1 MARFFCRIPIW
12 IVVLTAGTLLASSVP
27 AQPDLPF
34 QKISSDGYRFTKIR
48 IKHYDAGMIA
58 DLITR
63 PDGIIVVP
71 PNFVVPA
78 GTMVPPKAAPNVL
91 TEGVRRIFVLES
103 DNSLVIE
110 ATPEGLASLTLALSL
125 L

>member
-1 MARFFCRIPIW
+1 MARLFCQMPIW
-12 IVVLTAGTLLASSVP
+12 LTVLTAGTLLSSSVQ
-27 AQPDLPF
+27 AQSGSPF
-34 QKISSDGYRFTKIR
+34 QKISSGGYRFTKIR

-71 PNFVVPA
+71 PNFDVPA

-103 DNSLVIE
+103 DNALVIE
-110 ATPEGLASLTLALSL
+110 ATPEGLASLTLALYL